1 MTEFKDLTERVN
13 RLYLDLREAERQRD
27 ENLAKVLALQATV
40 MELEANVAG
49 KTYCHPN
56 WTEINDMPGKP

>member
-1 MTEFKDLTERVN
+1 MTCAASEFRDLTERVN

-40 MELEANVAG
+40 RELEAKLAIVPEPLHSR
-49 KTYCHPN
+49 TEPHP
-56 WTEINDMPGKP
+56 